1 MTITEA
7 ARREKLNEQSIGRQ
21 KTDFLEAGRT
31 GLTAGNSGPSKREQ
45 QVEAKACHDHRP
57 KGPWP

>member
-21 KTDFLEAGRT
+21 KTDFLEAGRA
-31 GLTAGNSGPSKREQ
+31 GLTAGNSGPSK
-45 QVEAKACHDHRP
+45 
-57 KGPWP
+57 